1 MGIIKKELL
10 AWVWKDLEPF
20 FTELEK
26 TEIIGTNVEEWLK
39 NWSEASQLGHEL
51 YSRLYVATT
60 VNTADELAA
69 HRFEVFMNETYPK
82 LMISEQKLKEKL
94 LDSGLMVKG
103 MEIPLRNM
111 KAESEL
117 FREENLELKAREEKI
132 NMEHDKVIGAQEVD
146 WEGGQKTV
154 RQMEVVL
161 RDPNRDTRRK
171 GWETLSS
178 RQLEDREEI
187 NRQWVELMKLRKKM
201 AQNAGKTDFRAYR
214 WQELLRFDY
223 SPQNCKSFH
232 QAIEQ
237 AVVPAVDRRMQRR
250 KEKLGIEQ
258 IHFYDTFVDLSGQP
272 ALTPFKDV
280 RELIEKTSRIFH
292 HVHPKFG
299 EYFDIMDKEGLLDL
313 ENRKNK
319 AAGGY
324 CTQFAHSRRPFIF
337 ANAVGIHDDVQTLLH
352 EGGHCFHA
360 FETFHLPYFHQYA
373 EVAVPME
380 FAEVASMGMELL
392 SLPYQEEQNG
402 GFYSPADA
410 ARARVDHLE
419 SSLMFWPYMAIVDA
433 FQHWV
438 YENFDE
444 GINPDKCDEKWAELE
459 KRFRPYL
466 DWTGYEEVMKTGWQ
480 RKGHIH
486 QVPFYYIEYGLALLG
501 AVQIWAN
508 AIKDQTGAVEYYR
521 RALTLGGTVTLPELF
536 KAAGARLAFD
546 AQTLKTAADLME
558 NTINDLENTY

>member
-1 MGIIKKELL
+1 
-10 AWVWKDLEPF
+10 
-20 FTELEK
+20 
-26 TEIIGTNVEEWLK
+26 
-39 NWSEASQLGHEL
+39 
-51 YSRLYVATT
+51 
-60 VNTADELAA
+60 
-69 HRFEVFMNETYPK
+69 
-82 LMISEQKLKEKL
+82 
-94 LDSGLMVKG
+94 
-103 MEIPLRNM
+103 
-111 KAESEL
+111 
-117 FREENLELKAREEKI
+117 
-132 NMEHDKVIGAQEVD
+132 
-146 WEGGQKTV
+146 
-154 RQMEVVL
+154 
-161 RDPNRDTRRK
+161 
-171 GWETLSS
+171 
-178 RQLEDREEI
+178 
-187 NRQWVELMKLRKKM
+187 
-201 AQNAGKTDFRAYR
+201 
-214 WQELLRFDY
+214 
-223 SPQNCKSFH
+223 
-232 QAIEQ
+232 
-237 AVVPAVDRRMQRR
+237 MQRR
-250 KEKLGIEQ
+250 REKLGIKQ
-258 IHFYDTFVDLSGQP
+258 IHFFDTQVDLSGQP

-280 RELIEKTSRIFH
+280 RELTDKTSRIFH

-360 FETFHLPYFHQYA
+360 FETFQLPYFHQYA
-373 EVAVPME
+373 EVAVPIE

-392 SLPYQEEQNG
+392 SLPYQEEKNG
-402 GFYSPADA
+402 GFYSPVDA
-410 ARARVDHLE
+410 TRARVDHLE

-438 YENFDE
+438 YENFDD
-444 GINPDKCDEKWAELE
+444 GINPSKCDEKWAELE

-486 QVPFYYIEYGLALLG
+486 QVPFYYVEYGLALLG

-508 AIKDQTGAVEYYR
+508 AIKDQAGAVEQYR
-521 RALTLGGTVTLPELF
+521 KALALGGTVTLPELF

-558 NTINDLENTY
+558 NTINDLEKTF